1 MWDVRPLLGKQ
12 AVWLAVAVFGGFVLG
27 FVWQTWGAGRLRLYQ
42 RQTAQANL
50 TPTPTSLPSP
60 TPSVTPTP
68 TPIIV
73 PVYLRIPKLGID
85 TVVESVGL
93 TKDGNMDTPA
103 NAKNVGWYR
112 YGTVPGS
119 RGNAVIS
126 GHYDTASGKPAVF
139 YHLNSLSVGDTVGI
153 TLRGGETIE
162 FTVTGK
168 DSIPY
173 QTFPSGY
180 VFLDKPGINLN
191 LITCGGIWD
200 PKKRLYT
207 KRIVVYTT
215 LKGSSQNII
224 PDEKITQTQ

>member
-1 MWDVRPLLGKQ
+1 VGNR
-12 AVWLAVAVFGGFVLG
+12 FGV
-27 FVWQTWGAGRLRLYQ
+27 TI
-42 RQTAQANL
+42 TAAPRYGSNASIPDPTR
-50 TPTPTSLPSP
+50 TPTPLPSATP
-60 TPSVTPTP
+60 TITPSP

-73 PVYLRIPKLGID
+73 PVYINIPKLGID
-85 TVVESVGL
+85 TIVESVGL
-93 TKDGNMDTPA
+93 TKAGNMDTPA

-112 YGTVPGS
+112 YGTVPGD

-126 GHYDTASGKPAVF
+126 GHFDTATGKPAIF
-139 YHLNSLSVGDTVGI
+139 YGLSKLSVGDTVGI
-153 TLRGGETIE
+153 TLRGGREIE

-168 DSIPY
+168 DAIPY

-200 PKKRLYT
+200 AKQKTYT